1 MTLSPFSEKQQCNCL
16 HGTAVI
22 DPVTDQCYCV
32 DNLPQTGGVRP
43 PLGGGVSEPVK
54 PIIRSGPGGMWGY
67 FPYSSTN
74 IVDTS
79 TKAKP
84 KAASLVADDGTILG
98 LKPVWLIAIVAGGL
112 WLMSQS
118 GGNTKTKG
126 GAA

>member
-1 MTLSPFSEKQQCNCL
+1 M

-32 DNLPQTGGVRP
+32 DDVPQSGGVKP
-43 PLGGGVSEPVK
+43 PLGGGVSAPVK
-54 PIIRSGPGGMWGY
+54 PIIRSGPGGMWAY
-67 FPYSSTN
+67 MPYAGTSV
-74 IVDTS
+74 VDT
-79 TKAKP
+79 TPAKAKP
-84 KAASLVADDGTILG
+84 SASVVADDGTIFG
-98 LKPVWLIAIVAGGL
+98 LKPIWLIAIVAGGL